1 MSLFQG
7 GTIMRGMAYAE
18 GLTSPEIEIAEGA
31 MLDNKSKFSDLKAAL
46 DSNKENLKMD
56 AMKRIISM
64 VAKGKDVSELF
75 PAVVKNVAVKNLE
88 LKKLVYVYLVRY
100 AEEQQD
106 LALLSV
112 STFQKAL
119 QDPNQLIRASAL
131 RVLSSIRVP
140 MITTVMLLALKASV
154 RDMSAYVR
162 KVAAHAIPKL
172 YSLNQDLLTD
182 LLECIDYLLGDKRTL
197 VLGSAVYAFEE
208 TCPDRLD
215 LLHKHFRSL
224 CRALADVDEWGQIIM
239 VGLLT
244 RYSRTQ
250 FISPRDDQE
259 QLDPDHT
266 LLILSARPLLQS
278 RNCSVV
284 MAVAQ
289 LLYYIAPPSQLSV
302 VPKALVR
309 LLHHTLLI
317 LSARP
322 LLQSRNCAVVMAV
335 AQLLYY
341 IAPSSQLSVVPK
353 ALVRLLRGPNE
364 VQYVVLVNIA
374 TICATRNNMNLFEPF
389 LKSFFVRSSDSM
401 HVKLLK
407 LQVLTSLVTE
417 TNVQLVIREL
427 QAYLQMSDLAS
438 AAIEAIGRC
447 ALHISGSS
455 DTCLSCLINLI
466 SSPKENIV
474 CASVVVLK
482 RLLHADAPIPL
493 LKRVIKLIHSIR
505 APPARA
511 CVIWLISTH
520 IEKVPTLAPDL
531 LRILAKTFCDE
542 ADIVKLQI
550 LNLAIRLWATDRSK
564 CELLVKYVIQ
574 LARYDRSYDIRDRCR
589 FLRNLLLKDDS
600 KFPLKIFMTD
610 KPAPA
615 VHSQY
620 SDREN
625 FQLGTLSHL
634 LNQKC
639 NGYTE
644 LPDFPEIAPDPTVR
658 RNAMPLS
665 VDEIGKDALKGQ
677 KGQLDK
683 FYSDDEKEEESESE
697 EDESSEE
704 EEEEE
709 VIVPVKP
716 TKKIIPTKKE
726 PTPKPSKTSST
737 PKSQTQDF
745 LVDLDFSDV
754 SAGIFS
760 NFLRTSSQ
768 YVNPKFH
775 SLLPSETPTGLSIEY
790 RFTRAPSLFSNS
802 MLSIEFRVSHKN
814 SGSESSEILLIPDS
828 NGPPNSGALR
838 FAQIKPHEFRQSFA
852 GIDFEDCKC
861 ASNWTV
867 EFNKQTYQISIIPNL
882 GELIEGIELSKKQ
895 FDEEKKRLSGAHEH
909 SKRFKPTKMPI
920 EAEKIYQ
927 LANCKSILCSDL
939 IFAAQTVSKKDILL
953 ISLTPK
959 SDEQYELEINCNN
972 VKFGVH
978 FMKELIESLSQ

>member
-1 MSLFQG
+1 
-7 GTIMRGMAYAE
+7 
-18 GLTSPEIEIAEGA
+18 
-31 MLDNKSKFSDLKAAL
+31 
-46 DSNKENLKMD
+46 
-56 AMKRIISM
+56 
-64 VAKGKDVSELF
+64 
-75 PAVVKNVAVKNLE
+75 

-131 RVLSSIRVP
+131 RVLSR
-140 MITTVMLLALKASV
+140 
-154 RDMSAYVR
+154 
-162 KVAAHAIPKL
+162 
-172 YSLNQDLLTD
+172 
-182 LLECIDYLLGDKRTL
+182 DKRTL

-250 FISPRDDQE
+250 FTSPRDDQE

-289 LLYYIAPPSQLSV
+289 LLYYIAPPSQLS
-302 VPKALVR
+302 
-309 LLHHTLLI
+309 
-317 LSARP
+317 
-322 LLQSRNCAVVMAV
+322 M
-335 AQLLYY
+335 
-341 IAPSSQLSVVPK
+341 VPK

-374 TICATRNNMNLFEPF
+374 TICATRNNMVDENIFAISKNLFEPF

-427 QAYLQMSDLAS
+427 QAYLQMTDLAS

-455 DTCLSCLINLI
+455 DTCLTCLINLI

-520 IEKVPTLAPDL
+520 IDKVPTLAPDL

-542 ADIVKLQI
+542 ADI
-550 LNLAIRLWATDRSK
+550 
-564 CELLVKYVIQ
+564 
-574 LARYDRSYDIRDRCR
+574 
-589 FLRNLLLKDDS
+589 
-600 KFPLKIFMTD
+600 IFMTD

-639 NGYTE
+639 SGYTE
-644 LPDFPEIAPDPTVR
+644 LPDFPEVAPDPTVR

-665 VDEIGKDALKGQ
+665 VDEIGKDALKGK
-677 KGQLDK
+677 KGELDK
-683 FYSDDEKEEESESE
+683 FYSDDESGEDEEDEDEEEEGEDGEEYEDDDDEEEEEALDSGEESDIEEDNEEEESESE
-697 EDESSEE
+697 EDETTSEE
-704 EEEEE
+704 EA
-709 VIVPVKP
+709 VVAPVKP
-716 TKKIIPTKKE
+716 QKAIIQKKE
-726 PTPKPSKTSST
+726 IFSKPAKSAPKPPSKNE
-737 PKSQTQDF
+737 DF

-775 SLLPSETPTGLSIEY
+775 SLLPSEISTGLSIEY

-802 MLSIEFRVSHKN
+802 MLSIEFRVSHKH
-814 SGSESSEILLIPDS
+814 SSDEAAEILLTPDS
-828 NGPPNSGALR
+828 NGPPTSGALR

-852 GIDFEDCKC
+852 GIDFEDSQCS
-861 ASNWTV
+861 SNWTV
-867 EFNKQTYQISIIPNL
+867 SFNNQSYQISIIPTW

-909 SKRFKPTKMPI
+909 SKRFKLTQIPI
-920 EAEKIYQ
+920 EAEQIYKF
-927 LANCKSILCSDL
+927 ANCKSILCTDL
-939 IFAAQTVSKKDILL
+939 IFAAQTVSKKDVLL

-972 VKFGVH
+972 VKFGVQ

>member
-1 MSLFQG
+1 
-7 GTIMRGMAYAE
+7 
-18 GLTSPEIEIAEGA
+18 
-31 MLDNKSKFSDLKAAL
+31 
-46 DSNKENLKMD
+46 MD

-250 FISPRDDQE
+250 FTSPRDDQE

-309 LLHHTLLI
+309 LL
-317 LSARP
+317 
-322 LLQSRNCAVVMAV
+322 
-335 AQLLYY
+335 
-341 IAPSSQLSVVPK
+341 
-353 ALVRLLRGPNE
+353 RGPNE

-374 TICATRNNMNLFEPF
+374 TICATRNNMVDENIFAISKNLFEPF

-658 RNAMPLS
+658 RSAMPLS

-677 KGQLDK
+677 KGELDK
-683 FYSDDEKEEESESE
+683 FYSDDESDEE
-697 EDESSEE
+697 EDE
-704 EEEEE
+704 
-709 VIVPVKP
+709 
-716 TKKIIPTKKE
+716 
-726 PTPKPSKTSST
+726 
-737 PKSQTQDF
+737 
-745 LVDLDFSDV
+745 
-754 SAGIFS
+754 
-760 NFLRTSSQ
+760 
-768 YVNPKFH
+768 
-775 SLLPSETPTGLSIEY
+775 
-790 RFTRAPSLFSNS
+790 
-802 MLSIEFRVSHKN
+802 
-814 SGSESSEILLIPDS
+814 
-828 NGPPNSGALR
+828 
-838 FAQIKPHEFRQSFA
+838 
-852 GIDFEDCKC
+852 
-861 ASNWTV
+861 
-867 EFNKQTYQISIIPNL
+867 
-882 GELIEGIELSKKQ
+882 
-895 FDEEKKRLSGAHEH
+895 DEEDEDEEDDDDDE
-909 SKRFKPTKMPI
+909 
-920 EAEKIYQ
+920 EA
-927 LANCKSILCSDL
+927 
-939 IFAAQTVSKKDILL
+939 
-953 ISLTPK
+953 
-959 SDEQYELEINCNN
+959 
-972 VKFGVH
+972 
-978 FMKELIESLSQ
+978 